1 MATLEKIRKRS
12 VLLIVVIAVALLAF
26 IVGDALT
33 NSRNLFGDH
42 TSVAKI
48 GKEKIDINEYQ
59 NKREEL
65 NNQLEMQRRQ
75 NPQMDFDTQ
84 RLHMLAIQQLVGEKL
99 IDEALSN
106 LGIQASG
113 DQLRYYMIENPI
125 NQNLQTLLQQMNQS
139 GINVQSPA
147 QAYEVIFNPKNNG
160 LTDAQVAPFRN
171 YWIALEK
178 ETAQLIRRQTYA
190 RLLQGSIRAND
201 LDRKALYNDFVAQ
214 AEVEVAYK
222 PYGTL
227 SEKEYPVSDTELKAE
242 YDKVKKRYEIEEE
255 TKAISFIAV
264 SVNPSDADQKAA
276 KALANTTIAAL
287 RDSAGTLPKE
297 AKQAGVALVRKESR
311 ASDLPAGE
319 MKEFLLSAAN
329 GEVKMVSENMRGF
342 RAVKMGKRSS
352 VIDSIQVNIVSV
364 AGKDLPAKVLAKL
377 NGGLS
382 VDSITKTFPADSV
395 VLQRGQWVPLMTKDG
410 RTNQLSDAQVDSL
423 VNAGNRFISLM
434 SSADG
439 ALYAQLLKQNAPVE
453 VVEYEEISYDLKP
466 GTKTM
471 DDARAKLEK
480 FVSANNT
487 AKLFNANAG
496 KSGYAINRLDLTQSS
511 DAVPMSEGA
520 QVYYPDSRQVVRWVM
535 IDGDA
540 GDVSKIY
547 ESNDAQHPQLYVA
560 AVNAVYD
567 DYLPVTH
574 RKVKEELT
582 GKVRRAKAGDAWVKK
597 YSASGKDVAS
607 VAKAMGVA
615 PNTVEKLRFGR
626 SAEVPDASVSGMIHG
641 SKKGTFKVVKGD
653 QGVYVFRVNNLVK
666 DGSTK
671 YDAKTYDQQYLQ
683 FVSPDMLNML
693 KGSRKFKSNA
703 YKFEAGD

>member
-48 GKEKIDINEYQ
+48 GNEKIDINEYQ

-84 RLHMLAIQQLVGEKL
+84 RLPMLAIQQLVGEKL
-99 IDEALSN
+99 IDEAINN
-106 LGIQASG
+106 LGIEASG
-113 DQLRYYMIENPI
+113 DQLRFYMIENPI
-125 NQNLQTLLQQMNQS
+125 NQNLQTLLQQMNQN

-178 ETAQLIRRQTYA
+178 ETAQLIRRQTYS
-190 RLLQGSIRAND
+190 RLLQGTIRAND

-214 AEVEVAYK
+214 AAVEVAYK
-222 PYGTL
+222 PYGAL
-227 SEKEYPVSDTELKAE
+227 SEKEYPVSDAELKAE
-242 YDKVKKRYEIEEE
+242 YDKVKKRYEIEEQ

-264 SVNPSDADQKAA
+264 NVSPSEADQKAA
-276 KALANTTIAAL
+276 KTLAKTTLAAL
-287 RDSAGTLPKE
+287 RDSAGSLPKE
-297 AKQAGVALVRKESR
+297 AKQAGVAVVRKESR
-311 ASDLPAGE
+311 ASDLPKGD
-319 MKEFLLSAAN
+319 MKDFLLRAPKDSIF
-329 GEVKMVSENMRGF
+329 MVSENIRGF

-364 AGKDLPAKVLAKL
+364 AGKDLPSKVLAKL

-382 VDSITKTFPADSV
+382 IDSLSTAFSADSV
-395 VLQRGQWVPLMTKDG
+395 VLQRGQWVPLMTSQG
-410 RTNQLSDAQVDSL
+410 RTNALSEAQVDSL

-439 ALYAQLLKQNAPVE
+439 ALYAQLVKQNAPVE

-480 FVSANNT
+480 FVTANNT

-496 KSGYAINRLDLTQSS
+496 KAGYAVNRIDLTQSS
-511 DAVPMSEGA
+511 DAVPVSEGA

-540 GDVSKIY
+540 GEVSKIY
-547 ESNDAQHPQLYVA
+547 ESNDPQRPQLYVA

-574 RKVKEELT
+574 RTVKEELT
-582 GKVRRAKAGDAWVKK
+582 AKVRRAKAGDALVKK
-597 YSASGKDVAS
+597 YSASGKDVAT
-607 VAKAMGVA
+607 VAKAMGVEPA
-615 PNTVEKLRFGR
+615 TVEKLRFGR
-626 SAEVPDASVSGMIHG
+626 SADVADAAVSGMIHG

-653 QGVYVFRVNNLVK
+653 QGVYVFRVTDIK
-666 DGSTK
+666 KEGTK
-671 YDAKTYDQQYLQ
+671 YDPKTYDQQYIQ
-683 FVSPDMLNML
+683 FISPDMLNML
-693 KGSRKFKSNA
+693 KGARKFKSNA